1 MRIHNI
7 LLAAVMFVIVLPY
20 AAGCTGARCADCGK
34 TVRIDRL
41 EGVHFDFDKY
51 RVKPAGR
58 KVLNEDIVLL
68 RQDRSLDISIEG
80 HCDIVGGD
88 AYNQQLSEKRAGAV
102 YQYFLKNG
110 VQAGRMRTVGYGRTR
125 PLMPNDTP
133 ANRSRNRRVEI
144 HVIKARP

>member
-1 MRIHNI
+1 MKIRNI
-7 LLAAVMFVIVLPY
+7 VIAIVMFAIVLPF
-20 AAGCTGARCADCGK
+20 ASSCTGARCAECGK

-51 RVKPAGR
+51 RIKPAGE
-58 KVLNEDIVLL
+58 KVLNEDVALMN
-68 RQDRSLDISIEG
+68 RDPSLDISIEG

-88 AYNQQLSEKRAGAV
+88 AYNQRLSEKRADAV

-110 VQAGRMRTVGYGRTR
+110 VSAQRMRTVGYGRTK
-125 PLMPNDTP
+125 PLVPNDTP
-133 ANRSRNRRVEI
+133 ANRARNRRVEI